1 MSRGD
6 KAPAPLTKQFG
17 PWRLLLPV
25 LLALLSLAAYW
36 DLLEFRREQ
45 QPLEMALQASATAT
59 LRLVAGQAEIL
70 ALQTEALEANQA
82 RVASIA
88 ELIKT
93 LQPPPAHALTPPPPS
108 LRVLRDLWQRAARQ
122 AGILNA
128 LAPKRLKLLADA
140 EHLQTL
146 SNSLMVITDSAVDA
160 LVVAEAPLQ
169 QIRVASRQLMLLQRM
184 AANLRRLL
192 EPEAGLLVAVD
203 RLGRDAVVFGDVTT
217 ALINGNPDLGIER
230 VSDAN
235 AREILVSAGR
245 DFRNLALAVE
255 AVIEGAEARSQ
266 LQLAALRLRP
276 TLKALDTQTRFLQQ
290 RMAARSQ
297 DRLLQPVHVLLLTG
311 LTFVSLFTALVLGFT
326 DRRSRVR
333 QWLAAHRQ
341 WGEDLEALED
351 QCQTLNQEIEGLAR
365 QVHRLAD
372 GELGL
377 GGSGSKIH
385 EPAANL
391 AWSGLERVRQRLAE
405 HSESALQ
412 LAQAGKRVT
421 EMAGR
426 VLDASR
432 RQHQQ
437 VEDSGRVTQVM
448 AAAMESLCGETGGV
462 SDALRDSG
470 ARAGQAAQTLAQ
482 TLQDLAAA
490 EASAEDCAERV
501 RRLEDAARQLRSLQD
516 LIEDV
521 SELGKLLSLNVAI
534 QASVDSPASQALAGF
549 SAEVSRLAARA
560 RGAQIRI
567 ESVEAELRNEAARA
581 ASAVKESVWRTRGAA
596 QRARGAQSAVEDLGR
611 ATQSLE
617 TLNRNLAQSYRE
629 HAVHVTE
636 VVRAVT
642 GLHGISVEVREQIE
656 ASLEASGALA
666 DSAARLEHRI
676 GGPDEHPSVIEI
688 DRHQDRARDAEQDE
702 DSSATTADDKPARRL
717 TLWT

>member
-1 MSRGD
+1 MSRVD
-6 KAPAPLTKQFG
+6 QAPVPLVKQFG
-17 PWRLLLPV
+17 PWRLLLPL

-36 DLLEFRREQ
+36 DLLEFRRQQ
-45 QPLEMALQASATAT
+45 QPLEQALAASAMAT
-59 LRLVAGQAEIL
+59 LKLMAGQAEIL
-70 ALQTEALEANQA
+70 ALQADALQANRA
-82 RVASIA
+82 RVASIP
-88 ELIKT
+88 ELIDS
-93 LQPPPAHALTPPPPS
+93 LQPPPAHVLTPPPPS
-108 LRVLRDLWQRAARQ
+108 LRVLRDLWQRAIRQ
-122 AGILNA
+122 TGILNV
-128 LAPKRLKLLADA
+128 LAPKRLKLLTDA
-140 EHLQTL
+140 EYLQTVN
-146 SNSLMVITDSAVDA
+146 NSLMVITDSAVDA
-160 LVVAEAPLQ
+160 LVAAEAPLQ

-184 AANLRRLL
+184 SANLRRLL

-217 ALINGNPDLGIER
+217 ALINGNPELGIER
-230 VSDAN
+230 VGDAN

-245 DFRNLALAVE
+245 DFRTLVRAVE
-255 AVIEGAEARSQ
+255 AVIEGAEARSK
-266 LQLAALRLRP
+266 LQLAALQLRP
-276 TLKALDTQTRFLQQ
+276 TLKALATQTRFLQQ
-290 RMAARSQ
+290 RLVERSQ
-297 DRLLQPVHVLLLTG
+297 GRLLQPVHVLLLTG
-311 LTFVSLFTALVLGFT
+311 LTFVSLFTALVLGFN
-326 DRRSRVR
+326 DRRSRIR
-333 QWLAAHRQ
+333 QWLEIHRQ
-341 WGEDLEALED
+341 WCEERDTLEA
-351 QCQTLNQEIEGLAR
+351 QRHTVNQELEGLAR

-391 AWSGLERVRQRLAE
+391 AWSGLERVRQRLVE
-405 HSESALQ
+405 QKQSESGLQ
-412 LAQAGKRVT
+412 IAQAGKRVNDL
-421 EMAGR
+421 AGR
-426 VLDASR
+426 LHDASR

-437 VEDSGRVTQVM
+437 LEDSGRATQVM
-448 AAAMESLCGETGGV
+448 AAAMESLSGETGEV
-462 SDALRDSG
+462 SDALRNSG
-470 ARAGQAAQTLAQ
+470 ARAGQAVQTLAQ

-490 EASAEDCAERV
+490 EASAEDSAERV

-534 QASVDSPASQALAGF
+534 QASVDSPASQALGGF

-560 RGAQIRI
+560 RSAQVRI

-596 QRARGAQSAVEDLGR
+596 QRARSAQSAVEDLGR

-629 HAVHVTE
+629 HAVNVTE

-642 GLHGISVEVREQIE
+642 GLHAIGVEVREQIE
-656 ASLEASGALA
+656 AGLEASGALA

-676 GGPDEHPSVIEI
+676 SGPDKGPSVIEI
-688 DRHQDRARDAEQDE
+688 DRHRDETEDE
-702 DSSATTADDKPARRL
+702 KATESAAKDGPPRRL